1 MGITEQGSIMTK
13 AAMVKELRTLKAE
26 KRALEGNDEP
36 NTGTFGGI
44 VARDNVENTE
54 KYDTRYTYLHFV
66 GNDGAKL
73 SQVRGNEEAEDA
85 LALVK
90 AITYGTQGKGGA
102 RWNKAAKAWSVQE
115 CEIPGNVRALFV
127 ASNKITGSYTA

>member
-1 MGITEQGSIMTK
+1 MTK
-13 AAMVKELRTLKAE
+13 KEMIAELKALKAE
-26 KRALEGNDEP
+26 KRRLEGNDEP
-36 NTGTFGGI
+36 STGTFGGI

-54 KYDTRYTYLHFV
+54 KYDARYTFLHFV

-73 SQVRGNEEAEDA
+73 TQVRGNEDAEEA

-90 AITYGTQGKGGA
+90 AITYGAQGKGGA
-102 RWNKAAKAWSVQE
+102 RWNKAAKAWSLME

-127 ASNKITGSYTA
+127 ESNKIKGSYTA

>member
-1 MGITEQGSIMTK
+1 MATK
-13 AAMVKELRTLKAE
+13 KELLEELKAL
-26 KRALEGNDEP
+26 KVTAAKLTVNDEP
-36 NTGTFGGI
+36 NLGTFGGI

-54 KYDTRYTYLHFV
+54 KYDTRYTLLHFV

-73 SQVRGNEEAEDA
+73 TQVRGNEDAEEA

-102 RWNKAAKAWSVQE
+102 RWSKAHKAWSVQE
-115 CEIPGNVRALFV
+115 SEIPANVRSMFV
-127 ASNKITGSYTA
+127 TSKQISGKYTA

>member
-1 MGITEQGSIMTK
+1 MATK
-13 AAMVKELRTLKAE
+13 KELLEELKTLKALQLS
-26 KRALEGNDEP
+26 LETKQSPKVNDDP
-36 NTGTFGGI
+36 GMGTFGGI

-54 KYDTRYTYLHFV
+54 KYDTRYTLLHFI

-73 SQVRGNEEAEDA
+73 AQVRGNEDAEEA

-102 RWNKAAKAWSVQE
+102 RWSKAHKAWSVQE
-115 CEIPGNVRALFV
+115 SEIPANVRALFV
-127 ASNKITGSYTA
+127 TIGTKQISGKYTA

>member
-1 MGITEQGSIMTK
+1 MTK
-13 AAMVKELRTLKAE
+13 KEMIVELKRLKAE
-26 KRALEGNDEP
+26 KRALTKGNDEP

-54 KYDTRYTYLHFV
+54 KYDARYTYLHFV

-73 SQVRGNEEAEDA
+73 TQVRGNEDAEEA

-102 RWNKAAKAWSVQE
+102 RWNKAAKAWSLME
-115 CEIPGNVRALFV
+115 CEIPANVRALFV
-127 ASNKITGSYTA
+127 DSAQISGSYTA

>member
-1 MGITEQGSIMTK
+1 MTK
-13 AAMVKELRTLKAE
+13 KEMIAELKILKAE
-26 KRALEGNDEP
+26 KRALKGNDEP
-36 NTGTFGGI
+36 NLGTFGGI

-54 KYDTRYTYLHFV
+54 KYDTRYTHLHFV

-73 SQVRGNEEAEDA
+73 TQVRGNEDAEAA

-90 AITYGTQGKGGA
+90 AIVYGAQGKGGA

-115 CEIPGNVRALFV
+115 SEIPQNVRALFV
-127 ASNKITGSYTA
+127 DSAQIKGKYTA